1 VRRKK
6 TAAAK
11 KASGEDGSFGL
22 KGLFKEP
29 KAAKK
34 SPKKKRVSLPKEVS
48 VVTPPVRSESSADTS
63 ETNPRLKSA
72 WKKLGAYEET
82 SEKKPRLKSAWKKL
96 GGGGGK
102 KELSPWMIHL
112 KNFYEG
118 KKEQDPEYKYSQAMK
133 DAKDTY
139 NK

>member
-1 VRRKK
+1 MRRKK

-48 VVTPPVRSESSADTS
+48 VVTPPIRSESSADTS
-63 ETNPRLKSA
+63 ETN
-72 WKKLGAYEET
+72 
-82 SEKKPRLKSAWKKL
+82 PRLKSAWKKL